1 MPIYIKLE
9 GIKGENP
16 DNSMTIESFSWGASN
31 PISTATGG
39 GGGAGKV
46 SFQDLSFRSR
56 MGGEAADLLMHCANP
71 NGKPIPT
78 GSLTISHKASNL
90 LTITFTN
97 VFITSYK
104 IEPSTIKL
112 TNADLSDAPSSI
124 PMNNV
129 TFNFQSYVFQTP
141 GGTTSGNTNGS
152 ST

>member
-1 MPIYIKLE
+1 MPIYMKLE

-16 DNSMTIESFSWGASN
+16 DQSMTLESFSWGASN

-39 GGGAGKV
+39 GGGTGKV
-46 SFQDLSFRSR
+46 SFQDLSFRSP
-56 MGGEAADLLMHCANP
+56 MGTEAPDLLMHCAS
-71 NGKPIPT
+71 GKHINT
-78 GSLTISHKASNL
+78 GSLTISQKQSTF

-112 TNADLSDAPSSI
+112 TNGDTFEPNTPT

-129 TFNFQSYVFQTP
+129 TFNFQSYTFQTA
-141 GGTTSGNTNGS
+141 GGSTSGNTNGNP
-152 ST
+152 T